1 MVSDMSPLE
10 ASWSEIFFFLWL
22 ISPEQKMTI
31 IVMTSGQE
39 IQIFY
44 LFLREVIN
52 QIYATLLLIVST
64 YVCPFPFC

>member
-1 MVSDMSPLE
+1 
-10 ASWSEIFFFLWL
+10 
-22 ISPEQKMTI
+22 MTT

-44 LFLREVIN
+44 LFLKEVIN
-52 QIYATLLLIVST
+52 QIYVTLLLIVST

>member
-10 ASWSEIFFFLWL
+10 ASWSAIFSFLWL
-22 ISPEQKMTI
+22 ISPEQKMTT

-52 QIYATLLLIVST
+52 QIYVTLLLIVST

>member
-22 ISPEQKMTI
+22 ISPEQKMTT

-52 QIYATLLLIVST
+52 QIYVTLLLIVST

>member
-44 LFLREVIN
+44 LFLREVNN
-52 QIYATLLLIVST
+52 QIYVTLLLIVST

>member
-52 QIYATLLLIVST
+52 QIYVTLLLIVST

>member
-22 ISPEQKMTI
+22 ISPEQKMTT

>member
-10 ASWSEIFFFLWL
+10 ASWSAIFFFLWL
-22 ISPEQKMTI
+22 ISPEQKMTT

-52 QIYATLLLIVST
+52 QIYVTLLLIVST
-64 YVCPFPFC
+64 YVCLFPFC

>member
-10 ASWSEIFFFLWL
+10 ASWSAIFFFLWL
-22 ISPEQKMTI
+22 ISPEQKMTT

-44 LFLREVIN
+44 LFLSEVIN
-52 QIYATLLLIVST
+52 QIYVTLLLIVST